1 MYIMGMTGWSYNF
14 SWFVRY
20 FAIYIS
26 LFLIV
31 GIVLSTTMTY
41 MSFYVVFLLG
51 VSFGLCLTAQVFF
64 VQVFTTRA
72 KIGTLIGIIFFTVQ
86 YVFSLLVTYSDNP
99 SIDANLLASIP
110 AHSAYLLAY
119 RTLLYC

>member
-20 FAIYIS
+20 FAIYVS
-26 LFLIV
+26 LFLILGV
-31 GIVLSTTMTY
+31 VLSTTLTY
-41 MSFYVVFLLG
+41 MSFYVIFLLG
-51 VSFGLCLTAQVFF
+51 VSFGLCLMAQVFF

-72 KIGTLIGIIFFTVQ
+72 KIGILVGVVFYAVQ

-99 SIDANLLASIP
+99 STLMSGLVSIS
-110 AHSAYLLAY
+110 AHSGYVLAF